1 MAEVTMYDVA
11 KKAGVSVGTIS
22 NVINFPARVR
32 PSTLKH
38 VLTVIDELGFV
49 PKTEALAR
57 ARKNMGRIGVLAPFS
72 TYVSFE
78 HRLRGV
84 MHALQDQPFELVLYD
99 QQSMAVRNDYL
110 SSLPISKRLDGLIVM
125 AMGFDERVEQRLL
138 SRELE
143 TVLVD
148 ISRPAFSRVE
158 TDNFAG
164 GRLAAE
170 YLIAK
175 GHRRCAFIGEQHTPV
190 TVPTALSTF
199 RQDGF
204 RQTFAEA
211 GIDLPAEYI
220 SLGAYG
226 MEQAQHQAHT
236 LLSLPE
242 PPTAIFAYSD
252 IQAIG
257 VLEAARER
265 GLSVPDD
272 LAVIG
277 FDDLDIAQ
285 YLRLTTIRQPLVE
298 SGQVA
303 VQLLLD
309 RLRDPTC
316 PIQSVIL
323 PLQVVE
329 RSTA

>member
-1 MAEVTMYDVA
+1 M
-11 KKAGVSVGTIS
+11 
-22 NVINFPARVR
+22 
-32 PSTLKH
+32 
-38 VLTVIDELGFV
+38 
-49 PKTEALAR
+49 
-57 ARKNMGRIGVLAPFS
+57 
-72 TYVSFE
+72 
-78 HRLRGV
+78 
-84 MHALQDQPFELVLYD
+84 
-99 QQSMAVRNDYL
+99 
-110 SSLPISKRLDGLIVM
+110 
-125 AMGFDERVEQRLL
+125 
-138 SRELE
+138 
-143 TVLVD
+143 
-148 ISRPAFSRVE
+148 
-158 TDNFAG
+158 
-164 GRLAAE
+164 
-170 YLIAK
+170 
-175 GHRRCAFIGEQHTPV
+175 
-190 TVPTALSTF
+190 
-199 RQDGF
+199 
-204 RQTFAEA
+204 
-211 GIDLPAEYI
+211 
-220 SLGAYG
+220 
-226 MEQAQHQAHT
+226 
-236 LLSLPE
+236 LSLPE

-265 GLSVPDD
+265 GLTVPDD